1 MTPGVLILHCDRNVA
16 EAGRDVLN
24 SSGFSSIVVS
34 CVEEALAVLE
44 SHSPHLLLLDPNAA
58 STDPSRFQS
67 ACGGPVVA
75 VATFNTLEAA
85 VSVLKESASARL
97 SERAISSPKLL
108 LQSLN
113 SRPAMQLPMSGWLG
127 VVGESQ
133 ALNQSMEM
141 AQKAGRSAANI
152 LLYGESGTGKELAA
166 RAIHCNSSRAAGA
179 FVAVD
184 CASLPESLLEAELFG
199 YEKGAFTGAIA
210 TKPGLMELAHL
221 GTLFLDEVG
230 ELPVSLQA
238 KLLRALQ
245 ENEHRRVGGTK
256 NVKFDMR
263 LVAATNR
270 DLHRGVKE
278 GTFREDLLFRLNVI
292 PIRLPPLRERGD
304 DVTLLAN
311 YFLEKFAE
319 IDTGMIK
326 IFDPEVLHFF
336 QLYPWPGNIRELQ
349 NVVRRMCIVAE
360 GSLITMRDLPEEL
373 LPSESEGVPRLAAN
387 SGMESSK
394 LTFMEAKR
402 RCLKLFEA
410 AYAERVL
417 NRCAGNVSRAA
428 EAADVDRKTFYRLLR
443 KHQLEPEVYRA

>member
-1 MTPGVLILHCDRNVA
+1 
-16 EAGRDVLN
+16 
-24 SSGFSSIVVS
+24 
-34 CVEEALAVLE
+34 
-44 SHSPHLLLLDPNAA
+44 
-58 STDPSRFQS
+58 
-67 ACGGPVVA
+67 
-75 VATFNTLEAA
+75 
-85 VSVLKESASARL
+85 
-97 SERAISSPKLL
+97 
-108 LQSLN
+108 
-113 SRPAMQLPMSGWLG
+113 
-127 VVGESQ
+127 
-133 ALNQSMEM
+133 
-141 AQKAGRSAANI
+141 
-152 LLYGESGTGKELAA
+152 
-166 RAIHCNSSRAAGA
+166 
-179 FVAVD
+179 
-184 CASLPESLLEAELFG
+184 
-199 YEKGAFTGAIA
+199 
-210 TKPGLMELAHL
+210 MELAHL

-256 NVKFDMR
+256 NVKFDVR

-373 LPSESEGVPRLAAN
+373 LPAESDEVSRLAAN